1 MTIVSVSLEV
11 FFEVLVRFTI
21 FPFKLIDHVERL
33 QNRHDYL
40 LVWQALI
47 GHRAQPRMKVN
58 ESVVVDEDVVRSGIS
73 QRLVNLREQFEAAER
88 RLALLICLVIGVE
101 RICHLVAEL
110 LNNQFNMLIPDVLR
124 VLLLAALR
132 RDLSFH
138 IVLELFLFLLL
149 LSICE

>member
-1 MTIVSVSLEV
+1 
-11 FFEVLVRFTI
+11 
-21 FPFKLIDHVERL
+21 
-33 QNRHDYL
+33 
-40 LVWQALI
+40 
-47 GHRAQPRMKVN
+47 MKVN

-88 RLALLICLVIGVE
+88 RLTLLICLVIGVE
-101 RICHLVAEL
+101 RICHLVTEL

-132 RDLSFH
+132 RDFSFH